1 MSGMMQSEIN
11 GDFLKTLTVLYV
23 EDDPDAREQLGR
35 FLQRRIGTLIT
46 AQNGAAGL
54 DAFGNQRPDIVIT
67 DIQMPVMDGLTMSSE
82 IRKLDASI
90 PIIVV
95 TAFEQTDYLMRS
107 IEIGMDKY
115 VAKPVDPDRLVTAL
129 QACAA
134 RLYSEKKLRLAARVF
149 DSSQEA
155 IIITDADHIIISVNR
170 AFTEVTGYS
179 AAEALGGNPIRLLS
193 SGKQNQAFYDTMFGE
208 IAIRGYWRGEL
219 WNRRKNGQIYP
230 EWLSMTTLTDG
241 QGRITHYIGMFSDIS
256 DRKLM
261 EEQLRQSQKMEA
273 IGQLAGG
280 VAHDFNNI
288 LMVITGYCDMLKMNL
303 EYDAPHH
310 IEIDQISKAA
320 NRAAALTSGLLT
332 FSRKQIMNLQK
343 NDLNQIISDA
353 GKFLRRIIGEDIR
366 LITTFKE
373 KNLVV
378 CVDGGQIAQMLM
390 NLATNARD
398 AMEKGGILAIET
410 SIQELDDLF
419 IQAYGYGSPG
429 RYAQITVSD
438 TGMGM
443 DEKTRLKIFEPF
455 FTTKVA
461 GKGTG
466 LGMAIV
472 YGIIKQH
479 NGYIN
484 VYSEPEKGTTY
495 RIYLPVTSRDAA
507 SEAEFA
513 VHATPQKGTETI
525 LVAEDDPAV
534 REFEAAILKK
544 FGYEVILA
552 EDGCDAVR
560 KYAENQST
568 IQLVLMDMIMPNKNG
583 KQSYDEIRLLQPDIK
598 VIFVTGYSADIVRS
612 RGEIDEDVELVMK
625 PINASELLN
634 KIRSTLDKTED
645 CDALRGH

>member
-625 PINASELLN
+625 PINASDLLN
-634 KIRSTLDKTED
+634 KIRSTLDKTEG

>member
-583 KQSYDEIRLLQPDIK
+583 KQAYDEIRLLQPDIK

-625 PINASELLN
+625 PINASDLLN
-634 KIRSTLDKTED
+634 KIRSTLDKTEG

>member
-1 MSGMMQSEIN
+1 MIQSEIN

-46 AQNGAAGL
+46 AENGVAGL
-54 DAFGNQRPDIVIT
+54 AAFGNRHPNIVVT
-67 DIQMPVMDGLTMSSE
+67 DIQMPVMDGLTMAQE
-82 IRKLDASI
+82 IRKLDPAI

-115 VAKPVDPDRLVTAL
+115 VAKPVDPDRLVAAL
-129 QACAA
+129 QACAD
-134 RLYSEKKLRLAARVF
+134 RLHSEKNLRLAARVF

-155 IIITDADHIIISVNR
+155 IVITDADHIIISVNR

-179 AAEALGGNPIRLLS
+179 TEEAIGSNPIRLLS
-193 SGKQNQAFYDTMFGE
+193 SGKQNQVFYDAMFGE
-208 IAIRGYWRGEL
+208 IAIHGYWRGEV

-241 QGRITHYIGMFSDIS
+241 QGRITHYIGIFSDIS
-256 DRKLM
+256 ERKLM

-303 EYDAPHH
+303 ENDAPQH

-320 NRAAALTSGLLT
+320 NRAAVLTSGLLT

-378 CVDGGQIAQMLM
+378 CVDGGQIAQMLI

-410 SIQELDDLF
+410 SLQELDELF
-419 IQAYGYGSPG
+419 VQTYGYGSPG

-438 TGMGM
+438 TGKGM
-443 DEKTRLKIFEPF
+443 DERTRLKIFEPF

-495 RIYLPVTSRDAA
+495 RIYLPAISREAI
-507 SEAEFA
+507 SEAEFVVQA
-513 VHATPQKGTETI
+513 LPQKGTETI

-583 KQSYDEIRLLQPDIK
+583 KQAYDEIKMLQPDIK
-598 VIFVTGYSADIVRS
+598 VIFVTGYSTDIVRS
-612 RGEIDEDVELVMK
+612 RGEIDEDIELLMK
-625 PINASELLN
+625 PINATELLN
-634 KIRSTLDKTED
+634 KIRASLDRSPPTSKT
-645 CDALRGH
+645 GSQ

>member
-1 MSGMMQSEIN
+1 MQSEIN

-583 KQSYDEIRLLQPDIK
+583 KQAYDEIRLLQPDIK

>member
-1 MSGMMQSEIN
+1 MQSEIN

>member
-583 KQSYDEIRLLQPDIK
+583 KQAYDEIRLLQPDIK

>member
-1 MSGMMQSEIN
+1 MQSEIN

-583 KQSYDEIRLLQPDIK
+583 KQAYDEIRLLQPDIK

-625 PINASELLN
+625 PINASDLLN
-634 KIRSTLDKTED
+634 KIRSTLDKTEG